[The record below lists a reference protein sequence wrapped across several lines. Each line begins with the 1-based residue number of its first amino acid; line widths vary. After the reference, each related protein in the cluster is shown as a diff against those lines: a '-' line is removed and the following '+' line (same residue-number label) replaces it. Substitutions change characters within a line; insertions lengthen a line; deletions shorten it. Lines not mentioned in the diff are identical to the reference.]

1 MTKAS
6 AMAIAGAALM
16 LSGFQ
21 AKSRDPGPPDERQI
35 AIGDFDRIAVGGPFL
50 VRIRTGQ
57 TTNIALSGPSTMLD
71 DTEMFVRDGQLIVR
85 WQEGASWQRN
95 GNHGVDIDIM
105 VPTLREA
112 TNFEA
117 GSIEIDRVQADGF
130 TAMLMGSGPIAIGS
144 LAAKTFKAQVAGSGS
159 LMLGQVAAA
168 AMQVDLGG
176 SGGIRAKGR
185 VDHADLNL
193 MGSGS
198 FDNPDFSARE
208 ANIVSASSG
217 VLRAMVTHK
226 AAIQSMGSGDI
237 ALTGG
242 AKCSVSKA
250 GSGNVHCS

>member
-1 MTKAS
+1 
-6 AMAIAGAALM
+6 M

-21 AKSRDPGPPDERQI
+21 AKSRDPGPPDKRQV
-35 AIGDFDRIAVGGPFL
+35 AIGDFDRIAVGGPFM

-57 TTNIALSGPSTMLD
+57 TTSIAMSGPGTMLD
-71 DTEMFVRDGQLIVR
+71 DTETFVRDGQLIVR

-95 GNHGVDIDIM
+95 GGHGVNLDIT

-130 TAMLMGSGPIAIGS
+130 TAMLMGAGPITVGS
-144 LAAKTFKAQVAGSGS
+144 VEAKKFKAQVAGAGS

-176 SGGIRAKGR
+176 SGGIRAEGR

-193 MGSGS
+193 IGSGS
-198 FDNPDFSARE
+198 FDNPDFSARD
-208 ANIVSASSG
+208 ANIVSSGSG
-217 VLRAMVTHK
+217 VLRATVTHK

-242 AKCSVSKA
+242 AKCTVSKA
-250 GSGNVHCS
+250 GSGNVNCS